1 VKLEL
6 PYRSRLIRYTRRF
19 YYVVSVD
26 AGKIWVRIKIGQKL
40 IKSLKIWVI
49 FGSLKNN
56 FDNF

>member
-40 IKSLKIWVI
+40 IKSLKI